1 MGDSMDSI
9 IVGTAG
15 HIDHGKTAL
24 VKALTGCDTDTL
36 AEEKKRGISINLGFA
51 SFRLPNG
58 RNIGIVDVPGHEK
71 FIKNMLAGA
80 TGIDLALIIIA
91 ATEGIMPQTREHIE
105 ILGYLGI
112 QKYLIVL
119 TKVDMVDE
127 EFKDLVVEDIRD
139 FLKETFLAQTKIVEV
154 DSISRKGLDTLIK
167 ELENLSF
174 DIQERSF
181 TKKTRM
187 NVDRVFS
194 IKGYGTVVTGTLME
208 GVIKVNDEL
217 TVYPQGLSAKVRNLQ
232 VHDHNVEEAY
242 AGQRTAI
249 NLSGLSL
256 EELKRGNTV
265 AVKDSVYVTN
275 IIDVKFR
282 IVADTKFELKRFS
295 RLKLYVGSTEVL
307 AKIVPITHKTVKS
320 KDEGYAQ
327 IILDHPIVVL
337 KGDRFVLRTITPVTT
352 IGGGIIIDPKPQR
365 YKQFTEELIKS
376 VSLKDSS
383 SVDEIMEEYVKG
395 HPFSV
400 LQEIAA
406 FINGERLEAELKD
419 LMEKGTVI
427 QIGKQYAH
435 KEFLKRFQ
443 SGVESVLMDYHKG
456 HPLRN
461 GMPKAELI
469 EKFNLANKKQ
479 GEILLQY
486 LSEIKRVKI
495 EQNLVSTISFQPELT
510 QNQQN
515 IKKELLSRIHMSGY
529 SLMTIAELTENKK
542 DRQQVLEF
550 MLKEEL
556 FLLPGQYIMNRNQYE
571 GLKEQAKKLFIEK
584 GMLKLSDFRDMAGT
598 SRKFAL
604 LLLERFDQEK
614 FTKRQGED
622 RIIV

>member
-1 MGDSMDSI
+1 MDSI

-58 RNIGIVDVPGHEK
+58 RNLGIVDVPGHEK

-80 TGIDLALIIIA
+80 TGIDLALIVIA

-127 EFKDLVVEDIRD
+127 EFKELVIEDIRD
-139 FLKETFLAQTKIVEV
+139 FIKGTFLTGTRIVEV
-154 DSISRKGLDTLIK
+154 DSISRKGFHTLIG
-167 ELENLSF
+167 ELERLTS

-181 TKKTRM
+181 TKKPRM

-217 TVYPQGLSAKVRNLQ
+217 TVYPQGFSAKVRNLQ

-249 NLSGLSL
+249 NLSGVSL

-265 AVKDSVYVTN
+265 AAKDSVYVTN

-282 IVADTKFELKRFS
+282 IVQDTKFELKRFS
-295 RLKLYVGSTEVL
+295 RLKLYVGSSEVL

-327 IILDHPIVVL
+327 IILDHDIVVL

-352 IGGGIIIDPKPQR
+352 IGGGMIIDPKPQR
-365 YKQFTEELIKS
+365 YKKFTEELIRS

-383 SVDEIMEEYVKG
+383 SVDEIMEEYLKG

-400 LQEIAA
+400 LEEIAS
-406 FINGERLEAELKD
+406 FINGETVEKELCH
-419 LMEKGTVI
+419 LMEEGTVI
-427 QIGKQYAH
+427 QIGKQYLH
-435 KEFLKRFQ
+435 KEFLIRFQ
-443 SGVESVLMDYHKG
+443 SGAESILMDYHESN
-456 HPLRN
+456 PLRS
-461 GMPKAELI
+461 GMPKAELLD
-469 EKFNLANKKQ
+469 KFQLPNKKQ

-486 LSEIKRVKI
+486 LTEVKRLKL
-495 EQNLVSTISFQPELT
+495 EQNLVSLIHFKPELT
-510 QNQQN
+510 QNQQR
-515 IKKELLSRIHMSGY
+515 IKEDLLDRIHLSGY
-529 SLMTIAELTENKK
+529 SLMTISELTENKK

-556 FLLPGQYIMNRNQYE
+556 LLFPGQYILDRGQYE
-571 GLKEQAKKLFIEK
+571 GVRGKAKDLFDEK
-584 GMLKLSDFRDMAGT
+584 GIIKLSDFRDMVGT

-604 LLLERFDQEK
+604 ILLERFDQEK
-614 FTKRQGED
+614 YTKRQGED

>member
-181 TKKTRM
+181 TKKPRM

-265 AVKDSVYVTN
+265 AVKDSVYVTD

-282 IVADTKFELKRFS
+282 IVSDTKFELKRFS

-365 YKQFTEELIKS
+365 YKKFTEELIKS

-395 HPFSV
+395 HPFS
-400 LQEIAA
+400 LLEEIAA
-406 FINGERLEAELKD
+406 FINGERVEAELSD
-419 LMEKGTVI
+419 LIEKGIVI
-427 QIGKQYAH
+427 QIGKQYLH
-435 KEFLKRFQ
+435 REFLIRFQ
-443 SGVESVLMDYHKG
+443 SGVESVLVDYQKG
-456 HPLRN
+456 NPLRN

-469 EKFNLANKKQ
+469 EKFNLAHKKQ

-486 LSEIKRVKI
+486 LSEIKRIKL

-510 QNQQN
+510 QNQQK
-515 IKKELLSRIHMSGY
+515 IKEELLSKIHRSGY

-556 FLLPGQYIMNRNQYE
+556 FLFPGQYIMNRSQYE
-571 GLKEQAKKLFIEK
+571 ELKEQAKKLFTQK

-604 LLLERFDQEK
+604 ILLERFDQEK

>member
-1 MGDSMDSI
+1 MDSI

-58 RNIGIVDVPGHEK
+58 RNLGIVDVPGHEK

-80 TGIDLALIIIA
+80 TGIDLALIVIA

-127 EFKDLVVEDIRD
+127 EFKELVIEDIRD
-139 FLKETFLAQTKIVEV
+139 FIKGTFLTGTRIVEV
-154 DSISRKGLDTLIK
+154 DSISRKGFHTLIG
-167 ELENLSF
+167 ELERLTS

-181 TKKTRM
+181 TKKPRM

-217 TVYPQGLSAKVRNLQ
+217 TVYPQGFSAKVRNLQ

-249 NLSGLSL
+249 NLSGVSL

-265 AVKDSVYVTN
+265 AAKDNVYVTN

-282 IVADTKFELKRFS
+282 IVQDTKFELKRFS
-295 RLKLYVGSTEVL
+295 RLKLYVGSSEVL

-327 IILDHPIVVL
+327 IILDHDIVVL

-352 IGGGIIIDPKPQR
+352 IGGGMIIDPRPQR
-365 YKQFTEELIKS
+365 YKKFTEELIRS

-383 SVDEIMEEYVKG
+383 SVDEIMEEYLKG

-400 LQEIAA
+400 LEEIAS
-406 FINGERLEAELKD
+406 FINGETVEKELSH
-419 LMEKGTVI
+419 LMEEGTVI
-427 QIGKQYAH
+427 QIGKQYLH
-435 KEFLKRFQ
+435 KEFLIRFQ
-443 SGVESVLMDYHKG
+443 SGAESILMDYHESN
-456 HPLRN
+456 PLRS
-461 GMPKAELI
+461 GMPKAELLD
-469 EKFNLANKKQ
+469 KFHLPNKKQ

-486 LSEIKRVKI
+486 LTEVKRLKL
-495 EQNLVSTISFQPELT
+495 EQNLVSLFHFKPELT
-510 QNQQN
+510 QNQQK
-515 IKKELLSRIHMSGY
+515 IKEDLLGRIHLSGY
-529 SLMTIAELTENKK
+529 SLMTISELTENKK

-556 FLLPGQYIMNRNQYE
+556 LLFPGQYILDRGQYE
-571 GLKEQAKKLFIEK
+571 GVRGKAKDLFDEK
-584 GMLKLSDFRDMAGT
+584 GIIKLSDFRDMVGT

-604 LLLERFDQEK
+604 ILLERFDQEK
-614 FTKRQGED
+614 YTKRQGED

>member
-1 MGDSMDSI
+1 MDSI

-58 RNIGIVDVPGHEK
+58 RNLGIVDVPGHEK

-80 TGIDLALIIIA
+80 TGIDLALIVIA

-127 EFKDLVVEDIRD
+127 EFKELVIEDIRD
-139 FLKETFLAQTKIVEV
+139 FIKGTFLTGTRIVEV
-154 DSISRKGLDTLIK
+154 DSISRKGFHTLIG
-167 ELENLSF
+167 ELERLTS

-181 TKKTRM
+181 TKKPRM

-208 GVIKVNDEL
+208 GVIKVNDDL
-217 TVYPQGLSAKVRNLQ
+217 TVYPQGFSAKVRNLQ

-249 NLSGLSL
+249 NLSGVSL

-265 AVKDSVYVTN
+265 AAKDSVYVTN

-282 IVADTKFELKRFS
+282 IVQDTKFELKRFS
-295 RLKLYVGSTEVL
+295 RLKLYVGSSEVL

-327 IILDHPIVVL
+327 IILDHDIVVL

-352 IGGGIIIDPKPQR
+352 IGGGMIIDPKPQR
-365 YKQFTEELIKS
+365 YKKFTEELIRS

-383 SVDEIMEEYVKG
+383 SVDEIMEEYLKG

-400 LQEIAA
+400 LEEIAS
-406 FINGERLEAELKD
+406 FINGETVEKELSH
-419 LMEKGTVI
+419 LIEEGTVI
-427 QIGKQYAH
+427 QIGKQYLH
-435 KEFLKRFQ
+435 KEFLIRLQ
-443 SGVESVLMDYHKG
+443 SGAESILMDYHESN
-456 HPLRN
+456 PLRS
-461 GMPKAELI
+461 GMPKAELLD
-469 EKFNLANKKQ
+469 KFQLPNKKQ

-486 LSEIKRVKI
+486 LTEVKRLKL
-495 EQNLVSTISFQPELT
+495 EQNLVSLIHFKPELT
-510 QNQQN
+510 QNQQR
-515 IKKELLSRIHMSGY
+515 IKEDLLDRIHLSGY
-529 SLMTIAELTENKK
+529 SLMTISELTENKK

-556 FLLPGQYIMNRNQYE
+556 LLFPGQYILDRGQYE
-571 GLKEQAKKLFIEK
+571 GVRGKAKDLFDEK
-584 GMLKLSDFRDMAGT
+584 GIIKLSDFRDMVGT

-604 LLLERFDQEK
+604 ILLERFDQEK
-614 FTKRQGED
+614 YTKRQGED

>member
-1 MGDSMDSI
+1 MDSI

-58 RNIGIVDVPGHEK
+58 RNLGIVDVPGHEK

-80 TGIDLALIIIA
+80 TGIDLALIVIA

-119 TKVDMVDE
+119 TKVDMVNE
-127 EFKDLVVEDIRD
+127 EFKELVIEDIKD
-139 FLKETFLAQTKIVEV
+139 FIKGTFLTGTRIVEV
-154 DSISRKGLDTLIK
+154 DSISRKGFQTLIG
-167 ELENLSF
+167 ELERLTS

-181 TKKTRM
+181 TKKPRM

-217 TVYPQGLSAKVRNLQ
+217 TVYPQGFSAKVRNLQ

-249 NLSGLSL
+249 NLSGVSL

-265 AVKDSVYVTN
+265 AAKDSVYVTN

-282 IVADTKFELKRFS
+282 IVQDTKFELKRFS
-295 RLKLYVGSTEVL
+295 RLKLYVGSSEVL

-327 IILDHPIVVL
+327 IILDHDIVVL

-365 YKQFTEELIKS
+365 YKKFTEELIRS

-383 SVDEIMEEYVKG
+383 SVDEIMEEYLKG

-400 LQEIAA
+400 LEEIAS
-406 FINGERLEAELKD
+406 FINGETVKDELCH
-419 LMEKGTVI
+419 LMEEGTVI
-427 QIGKQYAH
+427 QIGKQYLH
-435 KEFLKRFQ
+435 KEFLIRFQ
-443 SGVESVLMDYHKG
+443 SGAESILMDYHENN
-456 HPLRN
+456 PLRN
-461 GMPKAELI
+461 GMPKAELLD
-469 EKFNLANKKQ
+469 KFHLPNKKQ

-486 LSEIKRVKI
+486 LAEVKRLKL
-495 EQNLVSTISFQPELT
+495 EQNLVSLFHFKPELT
-510 QNQQN
+510 QNQQK
-515 IKKELLSRIHMSGY
+515 IKEDLLGRIHLSGY
-529 SLMTIAELTENKK
+529 SLMTISELTENKK

-556 FLLPGQYIMNRNQYE
+556 LLFPGQYILDRGQYE
-571 GLKEQAKKLFIEK
+571 GVRGKAKDLFDEK
-584 GMLKLSDFRDMAGT
+584 GILKLSDFRDMVGT

-604 LLLERFDQEK
+604 ILLERFDQEK
-614 FTKRQGED
+614 YTKRQGED

>member
-1 MGDSMDSI
+1 MDSI

-58 RNIGIVDVPGHEK
+58 RNLGIVDVPGHEK

-80 TGIDLALIIIA
+80 TGIDLALIVIA

-127 EFKDLVVEDIRD
+127 EFKELVIEDIRD
-139 FLKETFLAQTKIVEV
+139 FIKGTFLTGTRIVEV
-154 DSISRKGLDTLIK
+154 DSISRKGFHTLIG
-167 ELENLSF
+167 ELERLTS

-181 TKKTRM
+181 TKKPRM

-217 TVYPQGLSAKVRNLQ
+217 TVYPQGFSAKVRNLQ

-249 NLSGLSL
+249 NLSGVSL

-265 AVKDSVYVTN
+265 AAKDSVYVTN

-282 IVADTKFELKRFS
+282 IVQDTKFELKRFS
-295 RLKLYVGSTEVL
+295 RLKLYVGSSEVL

-327 IILDHPIVVL
+327 IILDHDIVVL

-352 IGGGIIIDPKPQR
+352 IGGGMIIDPKPQR
-365 YKQFTEELIKS
+365 YKKFTEELIRS

-383 SVDEIMEEYVKG
+383 SVDEIMEEYLKG

-400 LQEIAA
+400 LEEIAS
-406 FINGERLEAELKD
+406 FINGETVEKELSH
-419 LMEKGTVI
+419 LIEEGTVI
-427 QIGKQYAH
+427 QIGKQYLH
-435 KEFLKRFQ
+435 KEFLIRFQ
-443 SGVESVLMDYHKG
+443 SGAESILMDYHESN
-456 HPLRN
+456 PLRS
-461 GMPKAELI
+461 GMPKAELLD
-469 EKFNLANKKQ
+469 KFQLPNKKQ

-486 LSEIKRVKI
+486 LTEVKRLKL
-495 EQNLVSTISFQPELT
+495 EQNFVSLIHFKPELT
-510 QNQQN
+510 QNQQR
-515 IKKELLSRIHMSGY
+515 IKEDLLDRIHLSGY
-529 SLMTIAELTENKK
+529 SLMTISELTENKK

-556 FLLPGQYIMNRNQYE
+556 LLFPGQYILDRGQYE
-571 GLKEQAKKLFIEK
+571 GVRGKAKDLFDEK
-584 GMLKLSDFRDMAGT
+584 GIIKLSDFRDMVGT

-604 LLLERFDQEK
+604 ILLERFDQEK
-614 FTKRQGED
+614 YTKRQGED

>member
-1 MGDSMDSI
+1 MDSI

-58 RNIGIVDVPGHEK
+58 RNLGIVDVPGHEK

-80 TGIDLALIIIA
+80 TGIDLALIVIA

-127 EFKDLVVEDIRD
+127 EFKELVIEDIRD
-139 FLKETFLAQTKIVEV
+139 FIKGTFLTGTRIVEV
-154 DSISRKGLDTLIK
+154 DSISRKGFHTLIG
-167 ELENLSF
+167 ELERLTS

-181 TKKTRM
+181 TKKPRM

-217 TVYPQGLSAKVRNLQ
+217 TVYPQGFSAKVRNLQ

-249 NLSGLSL
+249 NLSGVSL

-265 AVKDSVYVTN
+265 AAKDSVYVTN

-282 IVADTKFELKRFS
+282 IVQDTKFELKRFS
-295 RLKLYVGSTEVL
+295 RLKLYVGSSEVL

-327 IILDHPIVVL
+327 IILDHDIVVL

-352 IGGGIIIDPKPQR
+352 IGGGMIIDPKPQR
-365 YKQFTEELIKS
+365 YKKFTEELIRS

-383 SVDEIMEEYVKG
+383 SVDEIMEEYLKG

-400 LQEIAA
+400 LEEIAS
-406 FINGERLEAELKD
+406 FINGETVEKELSH
-419 LMEKGTVI
+419 LIEEGTVI
-427 QIGKQYAH
+427 QIGKQYLH
-435 KEFLKRFQ
+435 KEFLIRFQ
-443 SGVESVLMDYHKG
+443 SGAESILMDYHESN
-456 HPLRN
+456 PLRS
-461 GMPKAELI
+461 GMPKAELLD
-469 EKFNLANKKQ
+469 KFHLPNKKQ

-486 LSEIKRVKI
+486 LTEVKRLKL
-495 EQNLVSTISFQPELT
+495 EQNLISLFYFKPELT
-510 QNQQN
+510 QNQQK
-515 IKKELLSRIHMSGY
+515 IKEDLLGRIHLSGY
-529 SLMTIAELTENKK
+529 SLMTISELTENNK

-556 FLLPGQYIMNRNQYE
+556 LLFPGQYILDRSQYE
-571 GLKEQAKKLFIEK
+571 GVREKAKELFDEK
-584 GMLKLSDFRDMAGT
+584 GILKLSDFRDMVGT

-604 LLLERFDQEK
+604 ILLERFDQEK
-614 FTKRQGED
+614 YTKRQGED

>member
-1 MGDSMDSI
+1 MDSI

-58 RNIGIVDVPGHEK
+58 RNLGIVDVPGHEK

-80 TGIDLALIIIA
+80 TGIDLALIVIA

-127 EFKDLVVEDIRD
+127 EFKELVIEDIRD
-139 FLKETFLAQTKIVEV
+139 FIKGTFLTGTRIVEV
-154 DSISRKGLDTLIK
+154 DSISRKGFHTLIG
-167 ELENLSF
+167 ELERLTS

-181 TKKTRM
+181 TKKPRM

-217 TVYPQGLSAKVRNLQ
+217 TVYPQGFSAKVRNLQ

-249 NLSGLSL
+249 NLSGVSL

-265 AVKDSVYVTN
+265 AAKDSVYVTN

-282 IVADTKFELKRFS
+282 IVQDTKFELKRFS
-295 RLKLYVGSTEVL
+295 RLKLYVGSSEVL

-327 IILDHPIVVL
+327 IILDHDIVVL

-352 IGGGIIIDPKPQR
+352 IGGGMIIDPKPQR
-365 YKQFTEELIKS
+365 YKKFTEELIRS

-383 SVDEIMEEYVKG
+383 SVDEIMEEYLKG
-395 HPFSV
+395 HPFSA
-400 LQEIAA
+400 LEEIAS
-406 FINGERLEAELKD
+406 FINGETVEKELSH
-419 LMEKGTVI
+419 LIEEGTVI
-427 QIGKQYAH
+427 QIGKQYLH
-435 KEFLKRFQ
+435 KEFLIRFQ
-443 SGVESVLMDYHKG
+443 SGAESILMDYHESN
-456 HPLRN
+456 PLRS
-461 GMPKAELI
+461 GMPKAELLD
-469 EKFNLANKKQ
+469 KFQLPNKKQ

-486 LSEIKRVKI
+486 LTEVKRLKL
-495 EQNLVSTISFQPELT
+495 EQNLVSLIHFKPELT
-510 QNQQN
+510 QNQQR
-515 IKKELLSRIHMSGY
+515 IKEDLLDRIHLSGY
-529 SLMTIAELTENKK
+529 SLMTISELTENKK

-556 FLLPGQYIMNRNQYE
+556 LLFPGQYILDRGQYE
-571 GLKEQAKKLFIEK
+571 GVRGKAKDLFDEK
-584 GMLKLSDFRDMAGT
+584 GIIKLSDFRDMVGT

-604 LLLERFDQEK
+604 ILLERFDQEK
-614 FTKRQGED
+614 YTKRQGED

>member
-1 MGDSMDSI
+1 MDSI

-58 RNIGIVDVPGHEK
+58 RNLGIVDVPGHEK

-80 TGIDLALIIIA
+80 TGIDLALIVIA

-127 EFKDLVVEDIRD
+127 EFKELVIEDIRD
-139 FLKETFLAQTKIVEV
+139 FIKGTFLTGTRIVEV
-154 DSISRKGLDTLIK
+154 DSISRKGFHTLIG
-167 ELENLSF
+167 ELERLTS

-181 TKKTRM
+181 TKKPRM

-217 TVYPQGLSAKVRNLQ
+217 TVYPQGFSAKVRNLQ

-249 NLSGLSL
+249 NLSGVSL

-265 AVKDSVYVTN
+265 AAKDSVYVTN

-282 IVADTKFELKRFS
+282 IVQDTKFELKRFS
-295 RLKLYVGSTEVL
+295 RLKLYVGSSEVL

-327 IILDHPIVVL
+327 IILDHDIVVL

-352 IGGGIIIDPKPQR
+352 IGGGMIIDPKPQR
-365 YKQFTEELIKS
+365 YKKFTEELIRS

-383 SVDEIMEEYVKG
+383 SVDEIMEEYLKG
-395 HPFSV
+395 HPFSA
-400 LQEIAA
+400 LEEIAS
-406 FINGERLEAELKD
+406 FINGETVEKELSH
-419 LMEKGTVI
+419 LMEEGTVI
-427 QIGKQYAH
+427 QIGKQYLH
-435 KEFLKRFQ
+435 KEFLIRFQ
-443 SGVESVLMDYHKG
+443 SGAESILMDYHESN
-456 HPLRN
+456 PLRS
-461 GMPKAELI
+461 GCQRQSSL
-469 EKFNLANKKQ
+469 
-479 GEILLQY
+479 
-486 LSEIKRVKI
+486 
-495 EQNLVSTISFQPELT
+495 ISFNYQT
-510 QNQQN
+510 
-515 IKKELLSRIHMSGY
+515 K
-529 SLMTIAELTENKK
+529 
-542 DRQQVLEF
+542 
-550 MLKEEL
+550 
-556 FLLPGQYIMNRNQYE
+556 NR
-571 GLKEQAKKLFIEK
+571 
-584 GMLKLSDFRDMAGT
+584 
-598 SRKFAL
+598 
-604 LLLERFDQEK
+604 ERF
-614 FTKRQGED
+614 
-622 RIIV
+622 

>member
-1 MGDSMDSI
+1 MDSI

-58 RNIGIVDVPGHEK
+58 RNLGIVDVPGHEK

-80 TGIDLALIIIA
+80 TGIDLALIVIA

-127 EFKDLVVEDIRD
+127 EFKELVIEDIKD
-139 FLKETFLAQTKIVEV
+139 FIKGTFLTGTRIVEV
-154 DSISRKGLDTLIK
+154 DSISRKGFQTLIG
-167 ELENLSF
+167 ELERLTS

-181 TKKTRM
+181 TKKPRM

-217 TVYPQGLSAKVRNLQ
+217 TVYPQGFSAKVRNLQ

-249 NLSGLSL
+249 NLSGVSL

-265 AVKDSVYVTN
+265 AAKDSVYVTD

-282 IVADTKFELKRFS
+282 IVQDTKFELKRFS
-295 RLKLYVGSTEVL
+295 RLKLYVGSSEVL

-327 IILDHPIVVL
+327 IILDHDIVVL

-365 YKQFTEELIKS
+365 YKKFTEELIRS

-383 SVDEIMEEYVKG
+383 SVDEIMEEYLKG

-400 LQEIAA
+400 LEEIAS
-406 FINGERLEAELKD
+406 FINGETVEEELCH
-419 LMEKGTVI
+419 LMEEGTVI
-427 QIGKQYAH
+427 QIGKQYLH
-435 KEFLKRFQ
+435 KEFLIRFQ
-443 SGVESVLMDYHKG
+443 SGAESILMDYHENN
-456 HPLRN
+456 PLRN
-461 GMPKAELI
+461 GMPKAELLD
-469 EKFNLANKKQ
+469 KFHLPNKKQ

-486 LSEIKRVKI
+486 LTEVKRLKL
-495 EQNLVSTISFQPELT
+495 EQNLVSLFHFKPELT
-510 QNQQN
+510 QNQQK
-515 IKKELLSRIHMSGY
+515 IKEDLLGRIHLSGY
-529 SLMTIAELTENKK
+529 SLMTISELTENKK

-556 FLLPGQYIMNRNQYE
+556 LLFPGQYILDRSQYE
-571 GLKEQAKKLFIEK
+571 GVREKAKELFDEK
-584 GMLKLSDFRDMAGT
+584 GILKLSDFRDMVGT

-604 LLLERFDQEK
+604 ILLERFDQEK
-614 FTKRQGED
+614 YTKRQGED

>member
-1 MGDSMDSI
+1 MDSI
-9 IVGTAG
+9 FVGTAG

-24 VKALTGCDTDTL
+24 VKALSGCDTDTL

-58 RNIGIVDVPGHEK
+58 RNLGIVDVPGHEK

-80 TGIDLALIIIA
+80 TGIDLALIVIA

-127 EFKDLVVEDIRD
+127 EFKELVIEDIRD
-139 FLKETFLAQTKIVEV
+139 FIKGTFLTGTRIVEV
-154 DSISRKGLDTLIK
+154 DSISRKGFHTLIG
-167 ELENLSF
+167 ELERLTS

-181 TKKTRM
+181 TKKPRM

-217 TVYPQGLSAKVRNLQ
+217 TVYPQGFSAKVRNLQ

-249 NLSGLSL
+249 NLSGVSL

-265 AVKDSVYVTN
+265 AAKDNVYVTN

-282 IVADTKFELKRFS
+282 IVQDTKFELKRFS
-295 RLKLYVGSTEVL
+295 RLKLYVGSSEVL

-327 IILDHPIVVL
+327 IILDHDIVVL

-352 IGGGIIIDPKPQR
+352 IGGGMIIDPKPQR
-365 YKQFTEELIKS
+365 YKKFTEELIRS

-383 SVDEIMEEYVKG
+383 SVDEIMEEYLKG

-400 LQEIAA
+400 LEEIAS
-406 FINGERLEAELKD
+406 FINGETVEKELSH
-419 LMEKGTVI
+419 LMEEGTVI
-427 QIGKQYAH
+427 QIGKQYLH
-435 KEFLKRFQ
+435 KEFLIRFQ
-443 SGVESVLMDYHKG
+443 SGAESILMDYHESN
-456 HPLRN
+456 PLRS
-461 GMPKAELI
+461 GMPKAELLD
-469 EKFNLANKKQ
+469 KFHLPNKKQ

-486 LSEIKRVKI
+486 LTEVKRLKL
-495 EQNLVSTISFQPELT
+495 EQNLVSLIHFKPELT
-510 QNQQN
+510 QNQQR
-515 IKKELLSRIHMSGY
+515 IKEDLLDRIHLSGY
-529 SLMTIAELTENKK
+529 SLMTISELTENKK

-556 FLLPGQYIMNRNQYE
+556 LLFPGQYILDRGQYE
-571 GLKEQAKKLFIEK
+571 GVRGKAKDLFDEK
-584 GMLKLSDFRDMAGT
+584 GIIKLSDFRDMVGT

-604 LLLERFDQEK
+604 ILLERFDQEK
-614 FTKRQGED
+614 YTKRQGED

>member
-1 MGDSMDSI
+1 MDSI

-58 RNIGIVDVPGHEK
+58 RNLGIVDVPGHEK

-80 TGIDLALIIIA
+80 TGIDLALIVIA

-127 EFKDLVVEDIRD
+127 EFKELVIEDIRD
-139 FLKETFLAQTKIVEV
+139 FIKGTFLTGTRIVEV
-154 DSISRKGLDTLIK
+154 DSISRKGFHTLIG
-167 ELENLSF
+167 ELERLTS

-181 TKKTRM
+181 TKKPRM

-217 TVYPQGLSAKVRNLQ
+217 TVYPQGFSAKVRNLQ

-249 NLSGLSL
+249 NLSGVSL

-265 AVKDSVYVTN
+265 AAKDSVYVTN

-282 IVADTKFELKRFS
+282 IVQDTKFELKRFS
-295 RLKLYVGSTEVL
+295 RLKLYVGSSEVL

-327 IILDHPIVVL
+327 IILDHDIVVL

-352 IGGGIIIDPKPQR
+352 IGGGMIIDPKPQR
-365 YKQFTEELIKS
+365 YKKFTEELIRS

-383 SVDEIMEEYVKG
+383 SVDEIMEEYLKG
-395 HPFSV
+395 HPFSA
-400 LQEIAA
+400 LEEIAS
-406 FINGERLEAELKD
+406 FINGETVEKELSH
-419 LMEKGTVI
+419 LMEEGTVI
-427 QIGKQYAH
+427 QIGKQYLH
-435 KEFLKRFQ
+435 KEFLIRFQ
-443 SGVESVLMDYHKG
+443 SGAESILMDYHESN
-456 HPLRN
+456 PLRS
-461 GMPKAELI
+461 GIPKAELLD
-469 EKFNLANKKQ
+469 KFQLPNKKQ

-486 LSEIKRVKI
+486 LTEVKRLKL
-495 EQNLVSTISFQPELT
+495 EQNLVSLIHFKPELT
-510 QNQQN
+510 QNQQR
-515 IKKELLSRIHMSGY
+515 IKEDLLDRIHLSGY
-529 SLMTIAELTENKK
+529 SLMTISELTENKK

-556 FLLPGQYIMNRNQYE
+556 LLFPGQYILDRGQYE
-571 GLKEQAKKLFIEK
+571 GVRGKAKDLFDEK
-584 GMLKLSDFRDMAGT
+584 GIIKLSDFRDMVGT

-604 LLLERFDQEK
+604 ILLERFDQEK
-614 FTKRQGED
+614 YTKRQGED

>member
-1 MGDSMDSI
+1 MDSI

-58 RNIGIVDVPGHEK
+58 RNLGIVDVPGHEK

-80 TGIDLALIIIA
+80 TGIDLALIVIA

-127 EFKDLVVEDIRD
+127 EFKELVIEDIRD
-139 FLKETFLAQTKIVEV
+139 FIKGTFLTGTRIVEV
-154 DSISRKGLDTLIK
+154 DSISRKGFHTLIG
-167 ELENLSF
+167 ELERLTS

-181 TKKTRM
+181 TKKPRM

-217 TVYPQGLSAKVRNLQ
+217 TVYPQGFSAKVRNLQ

-249 NLSGLSL
+249 NLSGVSL

-265 AVKDSVYVTN
+265 AAKDSVYVTN

-282 IVADTKFELKRFS
+282 IVQDTKFELKRFS
-295 RLKLYVGSTEVL
+295 RLKLYVGSSEVL

-327 IILDHPIVVL
+327 IILDHDIVVL

-352 IGGGIIIDPKPQR
+352 IGGGMIIDPKPQR
-365 YKQFTEELIKS
+365 YKKFTEELIRS

-383 SVDEIMEEYVKG
+383 SVDEIMEEYLKG
-395 HPFSV
+395 HPFSA
-400 LQEIAA
+400 LEEIAS
-406 FINGERLEAELKD
+406 FINGETVEKELSH
-419 LMEKGTVI
+419 LMEEGTVI
-427 QIGKQYAH
+427 QIGKQYLH
-435 KEFLKRFQ
+435 KEFLIRFQ
-443 SGVESVLMDYHKG
+443 SGAESILMDYHESN
-456 HPLRN
+456 PLRS
-461 GMPKAELI
+461 GMPKAELLD
-469 EKFNLANKKQ
+469 KFHLPNKKQ

-486 LSEIKRVKI
+486 LTEVKRLKL
-495 EQNLVSTISFQPELT
+495 EQNLVSLIHFKPELT
-510 QNQQN
+510 QNQQR
-515 IKKELLSRIHMSGY
+515 IKEDLLDRIHLSGY
-529 SLMTIAELTENKK
+529 SLMTISELTENKK
-542 DRQQVLEF
+542 GRQQVLEF

-556 FLLPGQYIMNRNQYE
+556 LLFPGQYILDRGQYE
-571 GLKEQAKKLFIEK
+571 GVRGKAKDLFDEK
-584 GMLKLSDFRDMAGT
+584 GIIKLSDFRDMVGT

-604 LLLERFDQEK
+604 ILLERFDQEK
-614 FTKRQGED
+614 YTKRQGED

>member
-1 MGDSMDSI
+1 MDSI

-58 RNIGIVDVPGHEK
+58 RNLGIVDVPGHEK

-80 TGIDLALIIIA
+80 TGIDLALIVIA

-127 EFKDLVVEDIRD
+127 EFKELVIEDIRD
-139 FLKETFLAQTKIVEV
+139 FIKGTFLTGTRIVEV
-154 DSISRKGLDTLIK
+154 DSISRKGFHTLIG
-167 ELENLSF
+167 ELERLTS

-181 TKKTRM
+181 TKKPRM

-217 TVYPQGLSAKVRNLQ
+217 TVYPQGFSTKVRNLQ

-249 NLSGLSL
+249 NLSGVSL

-265 AVKDSVYVTN
+265 AAKDSVYVTN

-282 IVADTKFELKRFS
+282 IVQDTKFELKRFS
-295 RLKLYVGSTEVL
+295 RLKLYVGSSEVL

-327 IILDHPIVVL
+327 IILDHDIVVL

-352 IGGGIIIDPKPQR
+352 IGGGMIIDPKPQR
-365 YKQFTEELIKS
+365 YKKFTEELIRS

-383 SVDEIMEEYVKG
+383 SVDEIMEEYLKG
-395 HPFSV
+395 HPFSA
-400 LQEIAA
+400 LEEIAS
-406 FINGERLEAELKD
+406 FINGETVEKELSH
-419 LMEKGTVI
+419 LMEEGTVI
-427 QIGKQYAH
+427 QIGKQYLH
-435 KEFLKRFQ
+435 KEFLIRFQ
-443 SGVESVLMDYHKG
+443 SGAESILMDYHESN
-456 HPLRN
+456 PLRS
-461 GMPKAELI
+461 GMPKAELLD
-469 EKFNLANKKQ
+469 KFHLPNKKQ

-486 LSEIKRVKI
+486 LTEVKRLKL
-495 EQNLVSTISFQPELT
+495 EQNLVSLIHFKPELT
-510 QNQQN
+510 QNQQR
-515 IKKELLSRIHMSGY
+515 IKEDLLDRIHLSGY
-529 SLMTIAELTENKK
+529 SLMTISELTENKK

-556 FLLPGQYIMNRNQYE
+556 LLFPGQYILDRGQYE
-571 GLKEQAKKLFIEK
+571 GVRGKAKDLFDEK
-584 GMLKLSDFRDMAGT
+584 GIIKLSDFRDMVGT

-604 LLLERFDQEK
+604 ILLERFDQEK
-614 FTKRQGED
+614 YTKRQGED

>member
-1 MGDSMDSI
+1 MDSI

-58 RNIGIVDVPGHEK
+58 RNIGIVDVPGHER

-127 EFKDLVVEDIRD
+127 EFKELVVEDIRD

-181 TKKTRM
+181 TKKPRM

-217 TVYPQGLSAKVRNLQ
+217 TVFPQGISAKVRNLQ

-282 IVADTKFELKRFS
+282 IVADTKFELKKFS

-307 AKIVPITHKTVKS
+307 AKIVPITHKTVKA

-327 IILDHPIVVL
+327 IMLDHPIVVL

-365 YKQFTEELIKS
+365 YKKFTEELIKS
-376 VSLKDSS
+376 VDLKNSS
-383 SVDEIMEEYVKG
+383 SVDEIMDEYVKG

-400 LQEIAA
+400 LEEIAA
-406 FINGERLEAELKD
+406 FINDERVGAELKD

-427 QIGKQYAH
+427 QIGKQYLH
-435 KEFLKRFQ
+435 REFLIRFQ
-443 SGVESVLMDYHKG
+443 SGVESVLMDYHKRN
-456 HPLRN
+456 PLRN

-486 LSEIKRVKI
+486 LSEIKRIKL

-510 QNQQN
+510 QNQQM
-515 IKKELLSRIHMSGY
+515 IKEELLSRIHISGY

-556 FLLPGQYIMNRNQYE
+556 FLLPGQYIMNRSQYE
-571 GLKEQAKKLFIEK
+571 ELKEQAKKLFTQK

>member
-1 MGDSMDSI
+1 MDSI

-58 RNIGIVDVPGHEK
+58 RNLGIVDVPGHEK

-80 TGIDLALIIIA
+80 TGIDLALIVIA

-127 EFKDLVVEDIRD
+127 EFKELVIEDIRD
-139 FLKETFLAQTKIVEV
+139 FIKGTFLTGTRIVEV
-154 DSISRKGLDTLIK
+154 DSISRKGFHTLIG
-167 ELENLSF
+167 ELERLTS

-181 TKKTRM
+181 TKKPRM

-217 TVYPQGLSAKVRNLQ
+217 TVYPQGFSAKVRNLQ

-249 NLSGLSL
+249 NLSGVSL

-265 AVKDSVYVTN
+265 AAKDSVYVTN

-282 IVADTKFELKRFS
+282 IVQDTKFELKRFS
-295 RLKLYVGSTEVL
+295 RLKLYVGSSEVL

-327 IILDHPIVVL
+327 IILDHDIVVL

-352 IGGGIIIDPKPQR
+352 IGGGMIIDPKPQR
-365 YKQFTEELIKS
+365 YKKFTEELIRS

-383 SVDEIMEEYVKG
+383 SVDEIMEEYLKG

-400 LQEIAA
+400 LEEIAS
-406 FINGERLEAELKD
+406 FINGETVEKELCH
-419 LMEKGTVI
+419 LMEEGTVI
-427 QIGKQYAH
+427 QIGKQYLH
-435 KEFLKRFQ
+435 KEFLIRFQ
-443 SGVESVLMDYHKG
+443 SGAESILMDYHESN
-456 HPLRN
+456 PLRS
-461 GMPKAELI
+461 GMPKAELLD
-469 EKFNLANKKQ
+469 KFHLPNKKQ

-486 LSEIKRVKI
+486 LTEVKRLKL
-495 EQNLVSTISFQPELT
+495 EQNLVSLIHFKPELT
-510 QNQQN
+510 QNQQR
-515 IKKELLSRIHMSGY
+515 IKEDLLDRIHLSGY
-529 SLMTIAELTENKK
+529 SLMTISELTENKK

-556 FLLPGQYIMNRNQYE
+556 LLFPGQYILDRGQYE
-571 GLKEQAKKLFIEK
+571 GVRGKAKDLFDEK
-584 GMLKLSDFRDMAGT
+584 GIIKLSDFRDMVGT

-604 LLLERFDQEK
+604 ILLERFDQEK
-614 FTKRQGED
+614 YTKRQGED

>member
-1 MGDSMDSI
+1 MDSI

-58 RNIGIVDVPGHEK
+58 RNLGIVDVPGHEK

-80 TGIDLALIIIA
+80 TGIDLALIVIA

-127 EFKDLVVEDIRD
+127 EFKELVIEDIRD
-139 FLKETFLAQTKIVEV
+139 FIKGTFLTGTRIVEV
-154 DSISRKGLDTLIK
+154 DSISRKGFHTLIG
-167 ELENLSF
+167 ELERLTS

-181 TKKTRM
+181 TKKPRM

-217 TVYPQGLSAKVRNLQ
+217 TVYPQGFSAKVRNLQ

-249 NLSGLSL
+249 NLSGVSL

-265 AVKDSVYVTN
+265 AAKDSVYVTN

-282 IVADTKFELKRFS
+282 IVQDTKFELKRFS
-295 RLKLYVGSTEVL
+295 RLKLYVGSSEVL

-327 IILDHPIVVL
+327 IILDHDIVVL

-352 IGGGIIIDPKPQR
+352 IGGGMIIDSKPQR
-365 YKQFTEELIKS
+365 YKKFTEELIRS

-383 SVDEIMEEYVKG
+383 SVDEIMEEYLKG

-400 LQEIAA
+400 LEEIAS
-406 FINGERLEAELKD
+406 FINGETVEKELSH
-419 LMEKGTVI
+419 LIEEGTVI
-427 QIGKQYAH
+427 QIGKQYLH
-435 KEFLKRFQ
+435 KEFLIRFQ
-443 SGVESVLMDYHKG
+443 SGAESILMDYHESN
-456 HPLRN
+456 PLRS
-461 GMPKAELI
+461 GMPKAELLD
-469 EKFNLANKKQ
+469 KFQLPNKKQ

-486 LSEIKRVKI
+486 LTEVKRLKL
-495 EQNLVSTISFQPELT
+495 EQNLVSLIHFKPELT
-510 QNQQN
+510 QNQQR
-515 IKKELLSRIHMSGY
+515 IKEDLLDRIHLSGY
-529 SLMTIAELTENKK
+529 SLMTISELTENKK

-556 FLLPGQYIMNRNQYE
+556 LLFPGQYILDRGQYE
-571 GLKEQAKKLFIEK
+571 GVRGKAKDLFDEK
-584 GMLKLSDFRDMAGT
+584 GIIKLSDFRDMVGT

-604 LLLERFDQEK
+604 ILLERFDQEK
-614 FTKRQGED
+614 YTKRQGED

>member
-1 MGDSMDSI
+1 MDSI

-58 RNIGIVDVPGHEK
+58 RNLGIVDVPGHEK

-80 TGIDLALIIIA
+80 TGIDLALIVIA

-127 EFKDLVVEDIRD
+127 EFKELVIEDIRD
-139 FLKETFLAQTKIVEV
+139 FIKGTFLTGTRIVEV
-154 DSISRKGLDTLIK
+154 DSISRKGFHTLIG
-167 ELENLSF
+167 ELERLTS

-181 TKKTRM
+181 TKKPRM

-217 TVYPQGLSAKVRNLQ
+217 TVYPQGFSAKVRNLQ

-249 NLSGLSL
+249 NLSGVSL

-265 AVKDSVYVTN
+265 AAKDSVYVTN

-282 IVADTKFELKRFS
+282 IVQDTKFELKRFS
-295 RLKLYVGSTEVL
+295 RLKLYVGSSEVL

-327 IILDHPIVVL
+327 IILDHDIVVL

-352 IGGGIIIDPKPQR
+352 IGGGMIIDPKPQR
-365 YKQFTEELIKS
+365 YKKFTEELIRS

-383 SVDEIMEEYVKG
+383 SVDEIMEEYLKG

-400 LQEIAA
+400 LEEIAS
-406 FINGERLEAELKD
+406 FINGETVEKELSH
-419 LMEKGTVI
+419 LIEEGTVI
-427 QIGKQYAH
+427 QIGKQYLH
-435 KEFLKRFQ
+435 KEFLIRFQ
-443 SGVESVLMDYHKG
+443 SGAESILMGYHESN
-456 HPLRN
+456 PLRS
-461 GMPKAELI
+461 GMPKAELLD
-469 EKFNLANKKQ
+469 KFQLPNKKQ

-486 LSEIKRVKI
+486 LTEVKRLKL
-495 EQNLVSTISFQPELT
+495 EQNLVSLIHFKPELT
-510 QNQQN
+510 QNQQR
-515 IKKELLSRIHMSGY
+515 IKEDLLDRIHLSGY
-529 SLMTIAELTENKK
+529 SLMTISELTENKK

-556 FLLPGQYIMNRNQYE
+556 LLFPGQYILDRGQYE
-571 GLKEQAKKLFIEK
+571 GVRGKAKDLFDEK
-584 GMLKLSDFRDMAGT
+584 GIIKLSDFRDMVGT

-604 LLLERFDQEK
+604 ILLERFDQEK
-614 FTKRQGED
+614 YTKRQGED

>member
-1 MGDSMDSI
+1 MDSI

-58 RNIGIVDVPGHEK
+58 RNLGIVDVPGHEK

-80 TGIDLALIIIA
+80 TGIDLALIVIA

-127 EFKDLVVEDIRD
+127 EFKELVIEDIKD
-139 FLKETFLAQTKIVEV
+139 FIKGTFLTGTRIVEV
-154 DSISRKGLDTLIK
+154 DSISRKGFQTLIG
-167 ELENLSF
+167 ELERLTSG
-174 DIQERSF
+174 IQERSF
-181 TKKTRM
+181 TKKPRM

-217 TVYPQGLSAKVRNLQ
+217 TVYPQGFSAKVRNLQ

-249 NLSGLSL
+249 NLSGVSL

-265 AVKDSVYVTN
+265 AAKDSVYVTN

-282 IVADTKFELKRFS
+282 IVQDTKFELKRFS
-295 RLKLYVGSTEVL
+295 RLKLYVGSSEVL

-327 IILDHPIVVL
+327 IILDHDIVVL

-352 IGGGIIIDPKPQR
+352 IGGGMIIDPKPQR
-365 YKQFTEELIKS
+365 YKKFTEELIRS

-383 SVDEIMEEYVKG
+383 SVDEIMEEYLKG

-400 LQEIAA
+400 LEEIAS
-406 FINGERLEAELKD
+406 FINGETVEEELCH
-419 LMEKGTVI
+419 LMEEGTVI
-427 QIGKQYAH
+427 QIGKQFLH
-435 KEFLKRFQ
+435 KEFLIRFQ
-443 SGVESVLMDYHKG
+443 SGAESILMDYHESN
-456 HPLRN
+456 PLRS
-461 GMPKAELI
+461 GMPKAELLD
-469 EKFNLANKKQ
+469 KFHLPNKKQ

-486 LSEIKRVKI
+486 LTEVKRLKL
-495 EQNLVSTISFQPELT
+495 EQNLVSLIHFKPELT
-510 QNQQN
+510 QNQQR
-515 IKKELLSRIHMSGY
+515 IKEDLLDRIHLSGY
-529 SLMTIAELTENKK
+529 SLMTISELTENKK

-556 FLLPGQYIMNRNQYE
+556 LLFPGQYILDRGQYE
-571 GLKEQAKKLFIEK
+571 GVRGKAKDLFDEK
-584 GMLKLSDFRDMAGT
+584 GIIKLSDFRDMVGT

-604 LLLERFDQEK
+604 ILLERFDQEK
-614 FTKRQGED
+614 YTKRQGED

>member
-1 MGDSMDSI
+1 MDSI

-58 RNIGIVDVPGHEK
+58 RNLGIVDVPGHEK

-80 TGIDLALIIIA
+80 TGIDLALIVIA

-119 TKVDMVDE
+119 TKVDMVE
-127 EFKDLVVEDIRD
+127 EDFKELVVEDIRD
-139 FLKETFLAQTKIVEV
+139 FLKGTFLEQTKIVEV
-154 DSISRKGLDTLIK
+154 DSISRKGIDTLIK
-167 ELENLSF
+167 ALERLSS
-174 DIQERSF
+174 DLHKRSF
-181 TKKTRM
+181 TKKPRM
-187 NVDRVFS
+187 NVDRVFT

-208 GVIKVNDEL
+208 GVIKANDEL
-217 TVYPQGLSAKVRNLQ
+217 TVYPQGFAAKVRNLQ

-249 NLSGLSL
+249 NLSGVSL

-265 AVKDSVYVTN
+265 AAKDGVYVTN

-282 IVADTKFELKRFS
+282 IVKDTKLELKRFT
-295 RLKLYVGSTEVL
+295 RLKLYVGASEVL
-307 AKIVPITHKTVKS
+307 VKFVPITHKTVKS
-320 KDEGYAQ
+320 EDEGYAQ
-327 IILDHPIVVL
+327 IILDHEISVL
-337 KGDRFVLRTITPVTT
+337 KGDCFVLRTISPVTT

-365 YKQFTEELIKS
+365 YKKYTVELIKS

-383 SVDEIMEEYVKG
+383 SVDEIIEEYLKG
-395 HPFSV
+395 HPFSSLEDIV
-400 LQEIAA
+400 A
-406 FINGERLEAELKD
+406 FINGEAVEEKLLALK
-419 LMEKGTVI
+419 EEGTVV
-427 QIGKQYAH
+427 QIGKQYLH
-435 KEFLKRFQ
+435 REFLIRFQ
-443 SGVESVLMDYHKG
+443 SGVLSALKDFHTCNA
-456 HPLRN
+456 LRN

-469 EKFNLANKKQ
+469 EKFQLQSKKQ
-479 GEILLQY
+479 TEIMLQY
-486 LSEIKRVKI
+486 LTEIKQVKL
-495 EQNLVSTISFQPELT
+495 EQNFVSCIDFKPVLT
-510 QNQQN
+510 QSQQM
-515 IKKELLSRIHMSGY
+515 IKEELRNSIQSSGY
-529 SLMTIAELTENKK
+529 TLMTISELTENKK

-550 MLKEEL
+550 MLKDEL
-556 FLLPGQYIMNRNQYE
+556 FVIPGQYILERNRYE
-571 GLKEQAKKLFIEK
+571 SLKLQAKTLFCEK
-584 GMLKLSDFRDMAGT
+584 GILKLSDFRDMIGT

-604 LLLERFDQEK
+604 ILLEKFDQEK

>member
-1 MGDSMDSI
+1 MDSI

-58 RNIGIVDVPGHEK
+58 RNLGIVDVPGHEK

-80 TGIDLALIIIA
+80 TGIDLALIVIA

-127 EFKDLVVEDIRD
+127 EFKELVIEDIRD
-139 FLKETFLAQTKIVEV
+139 FIKGTFLTGTRIVEV
-154 DSISRKGLDTLIK
+154 DSISRKGFHTLIG
-167 ELENLSF
+167 ELERLTS

-181 TKKTRM
+181 TKKPRM

-217 TVYPQGLSAKVRNLQ
+217 TVYPQGFSAKVRNLQ

-249 NLSGLSL
+249 NLSGVSL

-265 AVKDSVYVTN
+265 AAKDSVYVTN

-282 IVADTKFELKRFS
+282 IVQDTKFELKRFS
-295 RLKLYVGSTEVL
+295 RLKLYVGSSEVL

-327 IILDHPIVVL
+327 IILDHDIVVL

-352 IGGGIIIDPKPQR
+352 IGGGMIIDPRPQR
-365 YKQFTEELIKS
+365 YKKFTEELIRS

-383 SVDEIMEEYVKG
+383 SVDEIMEEYLKG

-400 LQEIAA
+400 LEEIAS
-406 FINGERLEAELKD
+406 FINGETVEKELSH
-419 LMEKGTVI
+419 LMEEGTVI
-427 QIGKQYAH
+427 QIGKQYLH
-435 KEFLKRFQ
+435 KEFLIRFQ
-443 SGVESVLMDYHKG
+443 SGAESILMDYHESN
-456 HPLRN
+456 PLRS
-461 GMPKAELI
+461 GMPKAELLD
-469 EKFNLANKKQ
+469 KFQLPNKKQ

-486 LSEIKRVKI
+486 LTEVKRLKL
-495 EQNLVSTISFQPELT
+495 EQNLVSLIHFKPELT
-510 QNQQN
+510 QNQQR
-515 IKKELLSRIHMSGY
+515 IKEDLLDRIHLSGY
-529 SLMTIAELTENKK
+529 SLMTISELTENKK

-556 FLLPGQYIMNRNQYE
+556 LLFPGQYILDRGQYE
-571 GLKEQAKKLFIEK
+571 GVRGKAKDLFDEK
-584 GMLKLSDFRDMAGT
+584 GIIKLSDFRDMVGT

-604 LLLERFDQEK
+604 ILLERFDQEK
-614 FTKRQGED
+614 YTKRQGED

>member
-1 MGDSMDSI
+1 MDSI

-58 RNIGIVDVPGHEK
+58 RNLGIVDVPGHEK

-80 TGIDLALIIIA
+80 TGIDLALIVIA

-127 EFKDLVVEDIRD
+127 EFKELVIEDIRD
-139 FLKETFLAQTKIVEV
+139 FIKGTFLTGTRIVEV
-154 DSISRKGLDTLIK
+154 DSISRKGFHTLIG
-167 ELENLSF
+167 ELERLTS

-181 TKKTRM
+181 TKKPRM

-217 TVYPQGLSAKVRNLQ
+217 TVYPQGFSAKVRNLQ

-249 NLSGLSL
+249 NLSGVSL

-265 AVKDSVYVTN
+265 AAKDNVYVTN

-282 IVADTKFELKRFS
+282 IVQDTKFELKRFS
-295 RLKLYVGSTEVL
+295 RLKLYVGSSEVL

-327 IILDHPIVVL
+327 IILDHDIVVL

-352 IGGGIIIDPKPQR
+352 IGGGMIIDPKPQR
-365 YKQFTEELIKS
+365 YKKFTEELIRS

-383 SVDEIMEEYVKG
+383 SVDEIMEEYLKG

-400 LQEIAA
+400 LEEIAS
-406 FINGERLEAELKD
+406 FINGETVEKELCH
-419 LMEKGTVI
+419 LMEEGTVI
-427 QIGKQYAH
+427 QIGKQYLH
-435 KEFLKRFQ
+435 KEFLIRFQ
-443 SGVESVLMDYHKG
+443 SGAESILMDYHESN
-456 HPLRN
+456 PLRS
-461 GMPKAELI
+461 GMPKAELLD
-469 EKFNLANKKQ
+469 KFHLPNKKQ

-486 LSEIKRVKI
+486 LTEVKRLKL
-495 EQNLVSTISFQPELT
+495 EQNLVSLIHFKPELT
-510 QNQQN
+510 QNQQR
-515 IKKELLSRIHMSGY
+515 IKEDLLDRIHLSGY
-529 SLMTIAELTENKK
+529 SLMTISELTENKK

-556 FLLPGQYIMNRNQYE
+556 LLFPGQYILDRGQYE
-571 GLKEQAKKLFIEK
+571 GVRGKAKDLFDEK
-584 GMLKLSDFRDMAGT
+584 GIIKLSDFRDMVGT

-604 LLLERFDQEK
+604 ILLERFDQEK
-614 FTKRQGED
+614 YTKRQGED

>member
-1 MGDSMDSI
+1 MDSI

-58 RNIGIVDVPGHEK
+58 RNLGIVDVPGHEK

-80 TGIDLALIIIA
+80 TGIDLALIVIA

-127 EFKDLVVEDIRD
+127 EFKELVIEDIRD
-139 FLKETFLAQTKIVEV
+139 FIKGTFLTGTRIVEV
-154 DSISRKGLDTLIK
+154 DSISRKGFHTLIG
-167 ELENLSF
+167 ELERLTS

-181 TKKTRM
+181 TKKPRM

-217 TVYPQGLSAKVRNLQ
+217 TVYPQGFSAKVRNLQ

-249 NLSGLSL
+249 NLSGVSL

-265 AVKDSVYVTN
+265 AAKDSVYVTN

-282 IVADTKFELKRFS
+282 IVQDTKFELKRFS
-295 RLKLYVGSTEVL
+295 RLKLYVGSSEVL

-327 IILDHPIVVL
+327 IILDHDIVVL

-352 IGGGIIIDPKPQR
+352 IGGGMIIDPKPQR
-365 YKQFTEELIKS
+365 YKKFTEELIRS

-383 SVDEIMEEYVKG
+383 SVDEIMEEYLKG

-400 LQEIAA
+400 LEEIAS
-406 FINGERLEAELKD
+406 FINGETVEKELCH
-419 LMEKGTVI
+419 LMEEGTVI
-427 QIGKQYAH
+427 QIGKQYLH
-435 KEFLKRFQ
+435 KEFLIRFQ
-443 SGVESVLMDYHKG
+443 SGAESILMDYHESN
-456 HPLRN
+456 PLRS
-461 GMPKAELI
+461 GMPKAELLD
-469 EKFNLANKKQ
+469 KLQLPNKKQ

-486 LSEIKRVKI
+486 LTEVKRLKL
-495 EQNLVSTISFQPELT
+495 EQNLVSLIHFKPELT
-510 QNQQN
+510 QNQQR
-515 IKKELLSRIHMSGY
+515 IKEDLLDRIHLSGY
-529 SLMTIAELTENKK
+529 SLMTISELTENKK

-556 FLLPGQYIMNRNQYE
+556 LLFPGQYILDRGQYE
-571 GLKEQAKKLFIEK
+571 GVRGKAKDLFDEK
-584 GMLKLSDFRDMAGT
+584 GIIKLSDFRDMVGT

-604 LLLERFDQEK
+604 ILLERFDQEK
-614 FTKRQGED
+614 YTKRQGED

>member
-1 MGDSMDSI
+1 MDSI

-58 RNIGIVDVPGHEK
+58 RNLGIVDVPGHEK

-80 TGIDLALIIIA
+80 TGIDLALIVIA

-127 EFKDLVVEDIRD
+127 EFKELVIEDIRD
-139 FLKETFLAQTKIVEV
+139 FIKGTFLTGIRIVEV
-154 DSISRKGLDTLIK
+154 DSISRKGFHTLIG
-167 ELENLSF
+167 ELERLTS

-181 TKKTRM
+181 TKKPRM

-217 TVYPQGLSAKVRNLQ
+217 TVYPQGFSAKVRNLQ

-249 NLSGLSL
+249 NLSGVSL

-265 AVKDSVYVTN
+265 AAKDSVYVTN

-282 IVADTKFELKRFS
+282 IVQDTKFELKRFS
-295 RLKLYVGSTEVL
+295 RLKLYVGSSEVL

-327 IILDHPIVVL
+327 IILDHDIVVL

-352 IGGGIIIDPKPQR
+352 IGGGMIIDPKPQR
-365 YKQFTEELIKS
+365 YKKFTEELIRS

-383 SVDEIMEEYVKG
+383 SVDEIMEEYLKG

-400 LQEIAA
+400 LEEIAS
-406 FINGERLEAELKD
+406 FINGETVEKELCH
-419 LMEKGTVI
+419 LMEEGTVI
-427 QIGKQYAH
+427 QIGKQYLH
-435 KEFLKRFQ
+435 KEFLIRFQ
-443 SGVESVLMDYHKG
+443 SGAESILMDYHESN
-456 HPLRN
+456 PLRS
-461 GMPKAELI
+461 GMPKAELLD
-469 EKFNLANKKQ
+469 KFHLPNKKQ

-486 LSEIKRVKI
+486 LTEVKRLKL
-495 EQNLVSTISFQPELT
+495 EQNLVSLIHFKPELT
-510 QNQQN
+510 QNQQR
-515 IKKELLSRIHMSGY
+515 IKEDLLDRIHLSGY
-529 SLMTIAELTENKK
+529 SLMTISELTENKK

-556 FLLPGQYIMNRNQYE
+556 LLFPGQYILDRGQYE
-571 GLKEQAKKLFIEK
+571 GVRGKAKDLFDEK
-584 GMLKLSDFRDMAGT
+584 GIIKLSDFRDMVGT

-604 LLLERFDQEK
+604 ILLERFDQEK
-614 FTKRQGED
+614 YTKRQGED

>member
-1 MGDSMDSI
+1 MDSI

-58 RNIGIVDVPGHEK
+58 RNLGIVDVPGHEK

-80 TGIDLALIIIA
+80 TGIDLALIVIA

-127 EFKDLVVEDIRD
+127 EFKELVIEDIRD
-139 FLKETFLAQTKIVEV
+139 FIKGTFLTGTRIVEV
-154 DSISRKGLDTLIK
+154 DSISRKGFHTLIG
-167 ELENLSF
+167 ELERLTS

-181 TKKTRM
+181 TKKPRM

-217 TVYPQGLSAKVRNLQ
+217 TVYPQGFSAKVRNLQ

-249 NLSGLSL
+249 NLSGVSL

-265 AVKDSVYVTN
+265 AAKDSVYVTN

-282 IVADTKFELKRFS
+282 IVQDTKFELKRFS
-295 RLKLYVGSTEVL
+295 RLKLYVGSSEVL

-327 IILDHPIVVL
+327 IILDHDIVVL

-352 IGGGIIIDPKPQR
+352 IGGGMIIDPKPQR
-365 YKQFTEELIKS
+365 YKKFTEELIRS

-383 SVDEIMEEYVKG
+383 SVDEIMEEYLKG
-395 HPFSV
+395 HPFSA
-400 LQEIAA
+400 LEEIAS
-406 FINGERLEAELKD
+406 FINGETVEKELSH
-419 LMEKGTVI
+419 LMEEGTVI
-427 QIGKQYAH
+427 QIGKQYLH
-435 KEFLKRFQ
+435 KEFLIRFQ
-443 SGVESVLMDYHKG
+443 SGAESILMDYHESN
-456 HPLRN
+456 PLRS
-461 GMPKAELI
+461 GMPKAELLD
-469 EKFNLANKKQ
+469 KFQLPNKKQ

-486 LSEIKRVKI
+486 LTEVKRLKL
-495 EQNLVSTISFQPELT
+495 EQNLVSLIHFKPELT
-510 QNQQN
+510 QNQQR
-515 IKKELLSRIHMSGY
+515 IKEDLLDRIHLSGY
-529 SLMTIAELTENKK
+529 SLMTISELTENKK

-556 FLLPGQYIMNRNQYE
+556 LLFPGQYILDRGQYE
-571 GLKEQAKKLFIEK
+571 GVRGKAKDLFDEK
-584 GMLKLSDFRDMAGT
+584 GIIKLSDFRDMVGT

-604 LLLERFDQEK
+604 ILLERFDQEK
-614 FTKRQGED
+614 YTKRQGED

>member
-1 MGDSMDSI
+1 MDSI

-58 RNIGIVDVPGHEK
+58 RNLGIVDVPGHEK

-80 TGIDLALIIIA
+80 TGIDLALIVIA

-127 EFKDLVVEDIRD
+127 EFKELVIEDIRD
-139 FLKETFLAQTKIVEV
+139 FIKGTFLTGTRIVEV
-154 DSISRKGLDTLIK
+154 DSISRKGFHTLIG
-167 ELENLSF
+167 ELERLTS

-181 TKKTRM
+181 TKKPRM

-217 TVYPQGLSAKVRNLQ
+217 TVYPQGFSAKVRNLQ

-249 NLSGLSL
+249 NLSGVSL

-265 AVKDSVYVTN
+265 AAKDSVYVTN

-282 IVADTKFELKRFS
+282 IVQDTKFELKRFS
-295 RLKLYVGSTEVL
+295 RLKLYVGSSEVL

-327 IILDHPIVVL
+327 IILDHDIVVL

-352 IGGGIIIDPKPQR
+352 IGGGMIIDPKPQR
-365 YKQFTEELIKS
+365 YKKFTEELIRS

-383 SVDEIMEEYVKG
+383 SVDEIMEEYLKG

-400 LQEIAA
+400 LEEIAS
-406 FINGERLEAELKD
+406 FINGETVEKELSH
-419 LMEKGTVI
+419 LMEEGTVI
-427 QIGKQYAH
+427 QIGKQYLH
-435 KEFLKRFQ
+435 KEFLIRFQ
-443 SGVESVLMDYHKG
+443 SGAESILMDYHESN
-456 HPLRN
+456 PLRS
-461 GMPKAELI
+461 GMPKAELLD
-469 EKFNLANKKQ
+469 KFHLPNKKQ

-486 LSEIKRVKI
+486 LTEVKRLKL
-495 EQNLVSTISFQPELT
+495 EQNLVSLIHFKPELT
-510 QNQQN
+510 QNQQR
-515 IKKELLSRIHMSGY
+515 IKEDLLDRIHLSGY
-529 SLMTIAELTENKK
+529 SLMTISELTENKK

-556 FLLPGQYIMNRNQYE
+556 LLFPGQYILDRGQYE
-571 GLKEQAKKLFIEK
+571 GVRGKAKDLFDEK
-584 GMLKLSDFRDMAGT
+584 GIIKLSDFRDMVGT

-604 LLLERFDQEK
+604 ILLERFDQEK
-614 FTKRQGED
+614 YTKRQGED

>member
-1 MGDSMDSI
+1 MDSI

-58 RNIGIVDVPGHEK
+58 RNLGIVDVPGHEK

-80 TGIDLALIIIA
+80 TGIDLALIVIA

-127 EFKDLVVEDIRD
+127 EFKELVIEDIRD
-139 FLKETFLAQTKIVEV
+139 FIKGTFLTGTRIVEV
-154 DSISRKGLDTLIK
+154 DSISRKGFHTLIG
-167 ELENLSF
+167 ELERLTS

-181 TKKTRM
+181 TKKPRM

-217 TVYPQGLSAKVRNLQ
+217 TVYPQGFSAKVRNLQ

-249 NLSGLSL
+249 NLSGVSL

-265 AVKDSVYVTN
+265 AAKDSVYVTN

-282 IVADTKFELKRFS
+282 IVQDTKFELKRFS
-295 RLKLYVGSTEVL
+295 RLKLYVGSSEVL

-327 IILDHPIVVL
+327 IILDHDIVVL

-352 IGGGIIIDPKPQR
+352 IGGGMIIDPKPQR
-365 YKQFTEELIKS
+365 YKKFTEELIRS

-383 SVDEIMEEYVKG
+383 SVDEIMEEYLTG

-400 LQEIAA
+400 LEEIAS
-406 FINGERLEAELKD
+406 FINGETVEKELCH
-419 LMEKGTVI
+419 LMEEGTVI
-427 QIGKQYAH
+427 QIGKQYLH
-435 KEFLKRFQ
+435 KEFLIRFQ
-443 SGVESVLMDYHKG
+443 SGAESILMDYHESN
-456 HPLRN
+456 PLRS
-461 GMPKAELI
+461 GMPKAELLD
-469 EKFNLANKKQ
+469 KFHLPNKKQ

-486 LSEIKRVKI
+486 LTEVKRLKL
-495 EQNLVSTISFQPELT
+495 EQNLVSLIHFKPELT
-510 QNQQN
+510 QNQQR
-515 IKKELLSRIHMSGY
+515 IKEDLLDRIHLSGY
-529 SLMTIAELTENKK
+529 SLMTISELTENKK

-556 FLLPGQYIMNRNQYE
+556 LLFPGQYILDRGQYE
-571 GLKEQAKKLFIEK
+571 GVRGKAKDLFDEK
-584 GMLKLSDFRDMAGT
+584 GIIKLSDFRDMVGT

-604 LLLERFDQEK
+604 ILLERFDQEK
-614 FTKRQGED
+614 YTKRQGED

>member
-1 MGDSMDSI
+1 MDSI

-58 RNIGIVDVPGHEK
+58 RNLGIVDVPGHEK

-80 TGIDLALIIIA
+80 TGIDLALIVIA

-127 EFKDLVVEDIRD
+127 EFKELVIEDIRD
-139 FLKETFLAQTKIVEV
+139 FIKGTFLTGTRIVEV
-154 DSISRKGLDTLIK
+154 DSISRKGFHTLIG
-167 ELENLSF
+167 ELERLTS

-181 TKKTRM
+181 TKKPRM

-217 TVYPQGLSAKVRNLQ
+217 TVYPQGFSAKVRNLQ

-249 NLSGLSL
+249 NLSGVSL

-265 AVKDSVYVTN
+265 AAKDNVYVTN

-282 IVADTKFELKRFS
+282 IVQDTKFELKRFS
-295 RLKLYVGSTEVL
+295 RLKLYVGSSEVL

-327 IILDHPIVVL
+327 IILDHDIVVL

-352 IGGGIIIDPKPQR
+352 IGGGMIIDPRPQR
-365 YKQFTEELIKS
+365 YKKFTEELIRS

-383 SVDEIMEEYVKG
+383 SVDEIMEEYLKG

-400 LQEIAA
+400 LEEIAS
-406 FINGERLEAELKD
+406 FINGETVEKELSH
-419 LMEKGTVI
+419 LIEEGTVI
-427 QIGKQYAH
+427 QIGKQYLH
-435 KEFLKRFQ
+435 KEFLIRFQ
-443 SGVESVLMDYHKG
+443 SGAESILMDYHESN
-456 HPLRN
+456 PLRS
-461 GMPKAELI
+461 GMPKAELLD
-469 EKFNLANKKQ
+469 KFQLPNKKQ

-486 LSEIKRVKI
+486 LTEVKRLKL
-495 EQNLVSTISFQPELT
+495 EQNLVSLIHFKPELT
-510 QNQQN
+510 QNQQR
-515 IKKELLSRIHMSGY
+515 IKEDLLDRIHLSGY
-529 SLMTIAELTENKK
+529 SLMTISELTENKK

-556 FLLPGQYIMNRNQYE
+556 LLFPGQYILDRGQYE
-571 GLKEQAKKLFIEK
+571 GVRGKAKDLFDEK
-584 GMLKLSDFRDMAGT
+584 GIIKLSDFRDMVGT

-604 LLLERFDQEK
+604 ILLERFDQEK
-614 FTKRQGED
+614 YTKRQGED

>member
-1 MGDSMDSI
+1 MDSI

-58 RNIGIVDVPGHEK
+58 RNLGIVDVPGHEK

-80 TGIDLALIIIA
+80 TGIDLALIVIA

-127 EFKDLVVEDIRD
+127 EFKELVIEDIRD
-139 FLKETFLAQTKIVEV
+139 FIKGTFLTGTRIVEV
-154 DSISRKGLDTLIK
+154 DSISRKGFHTLIG
-167 ELENLSF
+167 ELERLTS

-181 TKKTRM
+181 TKKPRM

-217 TVYPQGLSAKVRNLQ
+217 TVYPQGFSAKVRNLQ

-249 NLSGLSL
+249 NLSGVSL

-265 AVKDSVYVTN
+265 AAKDNVYVTN

-282 IVADTKFELKRFS
+282 IVQDTKFELKRFS
-295 RLKLYVGSTEVL
+295 RLKLYVGSSEVL

-327 IILDHPIVVL
+327 IILDHDIVVL

-352 IGGGIIIDPKPQR
+352 IGGGMIIDPKPQR
-365 YKQFTEELIKS
+365 YKKFTEELIRS

-383 SVDEIMEEYVKG
+383 SVDEIMEEYLKG

-400 LQEIAA
+400 LEEIAS
-406 FINGERLEAELKD
+406 FINGETVEKELCH
-419 LMEKGTVI
+419 LMEEGTVI
-427 QIGKQYAH
+427 QIGKQYLH
-435 KEFLKRFQ
+435 KEFLIRFQ
-443 SGVESVLMDYHKG
+443 SGAESILMDYHESN
-456 HPLRN
+456 PLRS
-461 GMPKAELI
+461 GMPKAELLD
-469 EKFNLANKKQ
+469 KFQLPNKKQ

-486 LSEIKRVKI
+486 LTEVKRLKL
-495 EQNLVSTISFQPELT
+495 EQNLVSLIHFKPELT
-510 QNQQN
+510 QNQQR
-515 IKKELLSRIHMSGY
+515 IKEDLLDRIHLSGY
-529 SLMTIAELTENKK
+529 SLMTISELTENKK
-542 DRQQVLEF
+542 GRQQVLEF

-556 FLLPGQYIMNRNQYE
+556 LLFPGQYILDRGQYE
-571 GLKEQAKKLFIEK
+571 GVRGKAKDLFDEK
-584 GMLKLSDFRDMAGT
+584 GIIKLSDFRDMVGT

-604 LLLERFDQEK
+604 ILLERFDQEK
-614 FTKRQGED
+614 YTKRQGED

>member
-1 MGDSMDSI
+1 MDSI

-58 RNIGIVDVPGHEK
+58 RNLGIVDVPGHEK

-80 TGIDLALIIIA
+80 TGIDLALIVIA

-119 TKVDMVDE
+119 TKVDMVNE
-127 EFKDLVVEDIRD
+127 EFKELVIEDIKD
-139 FLKETFLAQTKIVEV
+139 FIKGTFLTGTRIVEV
-154 DSISRKGLDTLIK
+154 DSISRKGFQTLIG
-167 ELENLSF
+167 ELERLTS

-181 TKKTRM
+181 TKKPRM

-217 TVYPQGLSAKVRNLQ
+217 TVYPQGFSAKVRNLQ

-249 NLSGLSL
+249 NLSGVSL

-265 AVKDSVYVTN
+265 AAKDSVYVTD

-282 IVADTKFELKRFS
+282 IVQDTKFELKRFS
-295 RLKLYVGSTEVL
+295 RLKLYVGSSEVL

-327 IILDHPIVVL
+327 IILDHDIVVL

-365 YKQFTEELIKS
+365 YKKFTEELIRS

-383 SVDEIMEEYVKG
+383 SVDEIMEEYLKG

-400 LQEIAA
+400 LEEIAS
-406 FINGERLEAELKD
+406 FINGETVEEELCH
-419 LMEKGTVI
+419 LMEEGTVI
-427 QIGKQYAH
+427 QIGKQYLH
-435 KEFLKRFQ
+435 KEFLIRFQ
-443 SGVESVLMDYHKG
+443 SGAESILMDYHENN
-456 HPLRN
+456 PLRN
-461 GMPKAELI
+461 GMPKAELLD
-469 EKFNLANKKQ
+469 KFHLPNKKQ

-486 LSEIKRVKI
+486 LTEVKRLKL
-495 EQNLVSTISFQPELT
+495 EQNLVSLFHFKPELT
-510 QNQQN
+510 QNQQK
-515 IKKELLSRIHMSGY
+515 IKEDLLGRIHLSGY
-529 SLMTIAELTENKK
+529 SLMTISELTENKK

-556 FLLPGQYIMNRNQYE
+556 LLFPGQYILDRSQYE
-571 GLKEQAKKLFIEK
+571 GVREKAKELFDEK
-584 GMLKLSDFRDMAGT
+584 GILKLSDFRDMVGT

-604 LLLERFDQEK
+604 ILLERFDQEK
-614 FTKRQGED
+614 YTKRQGED

>member
-1 MGDSMDSI
+1 MDSI

-58 RNIGIVDVPGHEK
+58 RNLGIVDVPGHEK

-80 TGIDLALIIIA
+80 TGIDLALIVIA

-127 EFKDLVVEDIRD
+127 EFKELVIEDIKD
-139 FLKETFLAQTKIVEV
+139 FIKGTFLTGTRIVEV
-154 DSISRKGLDTLIK
+154 DSISRKGFQTLIG
-167 ELENLSF
+167 ELERLTS

-181 TKKTRM
+181 TKKPRM

-217 TVYPQGLSAKVRNLQ
+217 TVYPQGFSAKVRNLQ

-249 NLSGLSL
+249 NLSGVSL

-265 AVKDSVYVTN
+265 AAKDSVYVTN

-282 IVADTKFELKRFS
+282 IVQDTKFELKRFS
-295 RLKLYVGSTEVL
+295 RLKLYVGSSEVL

-327 IILDHPIVVL
+327 IILDHDIVVL

-352 IGGGIIIDPKPQR
+352 IGGGMIIDPKPQR
-365 YKQFTEELIKS
+365 YKKFTEELIRS

-383 SVDEIMEEYVKG
+383 SVDEIMEEYLKG

-400 LQEIAA
+400 LEEIAS
-406 FINGERLEAELKD
+406 FINGETVEKELSH
-419 LMEKGTVI
+419 LMEEGTVI
-427 QIGKQYAH
+427 QIGKQYLH
-435 KEFLKRFQ
+435 KEFLIRFQ
-443 SGVESVLMDYHKG
+443 SGAESILMDYHESN
-456 HPLRN
+456 PLRS
-461 GMPKAELI
+461 GMPKAELLD
-469 EKFNLANKKQ
+469 KFQLPNKKQ

-486 LSEIKRVKI
+486 LTEVKRLKL
-495 EQNLVSTISFQPELT
+495 EQNLVSLIHFKPELT
-510 QNQQN
+510 QNQQR
-515 IKKELLSRIHMSGY
+515 IKEDLLDRIHLSGY
-529 SLMTIAELTENKK
+529 SLMTISELTENKK

-556 FLLPGQYIMNRNQYE
+556 LLFPGQYILDRGQYE
-571 GLKEQAKKLFIEK
+571 GVRGKAKDLFDEK
-584 GMLKLSDFRDMAGT
+584 GIIKLSDFRDMVGT

-604 LLLERFDQEK
+604 ILLERFDQEK
-614 FTKRQGED
+614 YTKRQGED

>member
-1 MGDSMDSI
+1 MDSI

-58 RNIGIVDVPGHEK
+58 RNLGIVDVPGHEK

-80 TGIDLALIIIA
+80 TGIDLALIVIA

-127 EFKDLVVEDIRD
+127 EFKELVIEDIRD
-139 FLKETFLAQTKIVEV
+139 FIKGMFLTGTRIVEV
-154 DSISRKGLDTLIK
+154 DSISRKGFHTLIG
-167 ELENLSF
+167 ELERLTS

-181 TKKTRM
+181 TKKPRM

-217 TVYPQGLSAKVRNLQ
+217 TVYPQGFSAKVRNLQ

-249 NLSGLSL
+249 NLSGVSL

-265 AVKDSVYVTN
+265 AAKDSVYVTN

-282 IVADTKFELKRFS
+282 IVQDTKFELKRFS
-295 RLKLYVGSTEVL
+295 RLKLYVGSSEVL

-327 IILDHPIVVL
+327 IILDHDIVVL

-352 IGGGIIIDPKPQR
+352 IGGGMIIDPKPQR
-365 YKQFTEELIKS
+365 YKKFTEELIRS

-383 SVDEIMEEYVKG
+383 SVDEIMEEYLKG

-400 LQEIAA
+400 LEEIAS
-406 FINGERLEAELKD
+406 FINGETVEKELSH
-419 LMEKGTVI
+419 LIEEGTVI
-427 QIGKQYAH
+427 QIGKQYLH
-435 KEFLKRFQ
+435 KEFLIRFQ
-443 SGVESVLMDYHKG
+443 SGAETILMDYHESN
-456 HPLRN
+456 PLRS
-461 GMPKAELI
+461 GMPKAELLD
-469 EKFNLANKKQ
+469 KFQLPNKKQ

-486 LSEIKRVKI
+486 LTEVKRLKL
-495 EQNLVSTISFQPELT
+495 EQNLVSLIHFKPELT
-510 QNQQN
+510 QNQQR
-515 IKKELLSRIHMSGY
+515 IKEDLLDRIHLSGY
-529 SLMTIAELTENKK
+529 SLMTISELTENKK

-556 FLLPGQYIMNRNQYE
+556 LLFPGQYILDRGQYE
-571 GLKEQAKKLFIEK
+571 GVRGKAKDLFDEK
-584 GMLKLSDFRDMAGT
+584 GIIKLSDFRDMVGT

-604 LLLERFDQEK
+604 ILLERFDQEK
-614 FTKRQGED
+614 YTKRQGED

>member
-1 MGDSMDSI
+1 MDSI

-58 RNIGIVDVPGHEK
+58 RNLGIVDVPGHEK

-80 TGIDLALIIIA
+80 TGIDLALIVIA

-127 EFKDLVVEDIRD
+127 EFKELVIEDIRD
-139 FLKETFLAQTKIVEV
+139 FIKGTFLTGTRIVEV
-154 DSISRKGLDTLIK
+154 DSISRKGFHTLIG
-167 ELENLSF
+167 ELERLTS

-181 TKKTRM
+181 TKKPRM

-217 TVYPQGLSAKVRNLQ
+217 TVYPQGFSAKVRNLQ

-249 NLSGLSL
+249 NLSGVSL

-265 AVKDSVYVTN
+265 AAKDNVYVTN

-282 IVADTKFELKRFS
+282 IVQDTKFELKRFS
-295 RLKLYVGSTEVL
+295 RLKLYVGSSEVL

-327 IILDHPIVVL
+327 IILDHDIVVL

-352 IGGGIIIDPKPQR
+352 IGGGMIIDPKPQR
-365 YKQFTEELIKS
+365 YKKFTEELIRS

-383 SVDEIMEEYVKG
+383 SVDEIMEEYLKG

-400 LQEIAA
+400 LEEIAS
-406 FINGERLEAELKD
+406 FINGETVEKELSH
-419 LMEKGTVI
+419 LMEEGTVI
-427 QIGKQYAH
+427 QIGKQYLH
-435 KEFLKRFQ
+435 KEFLIRFQ
-443 SGVESVLMDYHKG
+443 SGAESILMDYHESN
-456 HPLRN
+456 PLRS
-461 GMPKAELI
+461 GMPKAELLD
-469 EKFNLANKKQ
+469 KFHLPNKKQ

-486 LSEIKRVKI
+486 LTEVKRLKL
-495 EQNLVSTISFQPELT
+495 EQNLVSLIHFKPELT
-510 QNQQN
+510 QNQQR
-515 IKKELLSRIHMSGY
+515 IKEDLLDRIHLSGY
-529 SLMTIAELTENKK
+529 SLMTISELTENKK

-556 FLLPGQYIMNRNQYE
+556 LLFPGQYILDRGQYE
-571 GLKEQAKKLFIEK
+571 GVRGKAKDLFDEK
-584 GMLKLSDFRDMAGT
+584 GIIKLSDFRDMVGT

-604 LLLERFDQEK
+604 ILLERFDQEK
-614 FTKRQGED
+614 YTKRQGED

>member
-1 MGDSMDSI
+1 MDSI

-58 RNIGIVDVPGHEK
+58 RNLGIVDVPGHEK

-80 TGIDLALIIIA
+80 TGIDLALIVIA

-127 EFKDLVVEDIRD
+127 EFKELVIEDIRD
-139 FLKETFLAQTKIVEV
+139 FIKGTFLTGTRIVEV
-154 DSISRKGLDTLIK
+154 DSISRKGFHTLIG
-167 ELENLSF
+167 ELERLTS

-181 TKKTRM
+181 TKKPRM

-217 TVYPQGLSAKVRNLQ
+217 TVYPQGFSAKVRNLQ

-249 NLSGLSL
+249 NLSGVSL

-265 AVKDSVYVTN
+265 AAKDSVYVTN

-282 IVADTKFELKRFS
+282 IVQDTKFELKRFS
-295 RLKLYVGSTEVL
+295 RLKLYVGSSEVL

-327 IILDHPIVVL
+327 IILDHDIVVL

-352 IGGGIIIDPKPQR
+352 IGGGMIIDPKPQR
-365 YKQFTEELIKS
+365 YKKFTEELIRS

-383 SVDEIMEEYVKG
+383 SVDEIMEEYLKG

-400 LQEIAA
+400 LEEIAS
-406 FINGERLEAELKD
+406 FINGETVEKELSH
-419 LMEKGTVI
+419 LIEEGTVI
-427 QIGKQYAH
+427 QIGKQYLH
-435 KEFLKRFQ
+435 KEFLIRFQ
-443 SGVESVLMDYHKG
+443 SGAESILMDYHESN
-456 HPLRN
+456 PLRS
-461 GMPKAELI
+461 GMPKAELLD
-469 EKFNLANKKQ
+469 KFQLPNKKQ

-486 LSEIKRVKI
+486 LTEVKRLKL
-495 EQNLVSTISFQPELT
+495 EQNLVSLIHFKPELT
-510 QNQQN
+510 QNQQR
-515 IKKELLSRIHMSGY
+515 IKEDLLDRIHLSGY
-529 SLMTIAELTENKK
+529 SLMTISELTENKK

-556 FLLPGQYIMNRNQYE
+556 LLFPGQYILDRGQYE
-571 GLKEQAKKLFIEK
+571 GVRGKAKDLFDEK
-584 GMLKLSDFRDMAGT
+584 GIIKLSDFRDMVGT

-604 LLLERFDQEK
+604 ILLERFDQEK
-614 FTKRQGED
+614 YTKRQGED

>member
-1 MGDSMDSI
+1 MDSI

-58 RNIGIVDVPGHEK
+58 RNLGIVDVPGHEK

-80 TGIDLALIIIA
+80 TGIDLALIVIA

-127 EFKDLVVEDIRD
+127 DFKELVIEDIRD
-139 FLKETFLAQTKIVEV
+139 FIKGTFLTGTRIVEV
-154 DSISRKGLDTLIK
+154 DSISRKGFHTLIG
-167 ELENLSF
+167 ELERLTS

-181 TKKTRM
+181 TKKPRM

-217 TVYPQGLSAKVRNLQ
+217 TVYPQGFSAKVRNLQ

-249 NLSGLSL
+249 NLSGVSL

-265 AVKDSVYVTN
+265 AAKDNVYVTN

-282 IVADTKFELKRFS
+282 IVQDTKFELKRFS
-295 RLKLYVGSTEVL
+295 RLKLYVGSSEVL

-327 IILDHPIVVL
+327 IILDHDIVVL

-352 IGGGIIIDPKPQR
+352 IGGGMIIDPKPQR
-365 YKQFTEELIKS
+365 YKKFTEELIRS

-383 SVDEIMEEYVKG
+383 SVDEIMEEYLKG

-400 LQEIAA
+400 LEEIAS
-406 FINGERLEAELKD
+406 FINGETVEKELCH
-419 LMEKGTVI
+419 LMEEGTVI
-427 QIGKQYAH
+427 QIGKQYLH
-435 KEFLKRFQ
+435 KEFLIRFQ
-443 SGVESVLMDYHKG
+443 SGAESILMDYHESN
-456 HPLRN
+456 PLRS
-461 GMPKAELI
+461 GMPKAELLD
-469 EKFNLANKKQ
+469 KFQLPNKKQ

-486 LSEIKRVKI
+486 LTEVKRLKL
-495 EQNLVSTISFQPELT
+495 EQNLVSLIHFKPELT
-510 QNQQN
+510 QNQQR
-515 IKKELLSRIHMSGY
+515 IKEDLLDRIHLSGY
-529 SLMTIAELTENKK
+529 SLMTISELTENKK
-542 DRQQVLEF
+542 GRQQVLEF

-556 FLLPGQYIMNRNQYE
+556 LLFPGQYILDRGQYE
-571 GLKEQAKKLFIEK
+571 GVRGKAKDLFDEK
-584 GMLKLSDFRDMAGT
+584 GIIKLSDFRDMVGT

-604 LLLERFDQEK
+604 ILLERFDQEK
-614 FTKRQGED
+614 YTKRQGED

>member
-1 MGDSMDSI
+1 MDSI

-58 RNIGIVDVPGHEK
+58 RNLGIVDVPGHEK

-80 TGIDLALIIIA
+80 TGIDLALIVIA

-127 EFKDLVVEDIRD
+127 EFKELVIEDIRD
-139 FLKETFLAQTKIVEV
+139 FIKGTFLTGTRIVEV
-154 DSISRKGLDTLIK
+154 DSISRKGFHTLIG
-167 ELENLSF
+167 ELERLTS

-181 TKKTRM
+181 TKKPRM

-217 TVYPQGLSAKVRNLQ
+217 TVYPQGFSAKVRNLQ

-249 NLSGLSL
+249 NLSGVSL

-265 AVKDSVYVTN
+265 AAKDNVYVTN

-282 IVADTKFELKRFS
+282 IVQDTKFELKRFS
-295 RLKLYVGSTEVL
+295 RLKLYVGSSEVL

-327 IILDHPIVVL
+327 IILDHDIVVL

-352 IGGGIIIDPKPQR
+352 IGGGMIIDPRPQR
-365 YKQFTEELIKS
+365 YKKFTEELIRS

-383 SVDEIMEEYVKG
+383 SVDEIMEEYLKG

-400 LQEIAA
+400 LEEIAS
-406 FINGERLEAELKD
+406 FINGETVEKELSH
-419 LMEKGTVI
+419 LMEEGTVI
-427 QIGKQYAH
+427 QIGKQYLH
-435 KEFLKRFQ
+435 KEFLIRFQ
-443 SGVESVLMDYHKG
+443 SGAESILMDYHESN
-456 HPLRN
+456 PLRS
-461 GMPKAELI
+461 GMPKAELLD
-469 EKFNLANKKQ
+469 KFHLPNKKQ

-486 LSEIKRVKI
+486 LTEVKRLKL
-495 EQNLVSTISFQPELT
+495 EQNLVSLIHFKPELT
-510 QNQQN
+510 QNQQR
-515 IKKELLSRIHMSGY
+515 IKEDLLDRIHLSGY
-529 SLMTIAELTENKK
+529 SLMTISELTENKK

-556 FLLPGQYIMNRNQYE
+556 LLFPGQYILDRGQYE
-571 GLKEQAKKLFIEK
+571 GVRGKAKDLFDEK
-584 GMLKLSDFRDMAGT
+584 GIIKLSDFRDMVGT

-604 LLLERFDQEK
+604 ILLERFDQEK
-614 FTKRQGED
+614 YTKRQGED

>member
-1 MGDSMDSI
+1 MDSI

-58 RNIGIVDVPGHEK
+58 RNLGIVDVPGHEK

-80 TGIDLALIIIA
+80 TGIDLALIVIA

-127 EFKDLVVEDIRD
+127 EFKELVIEDIRD
-139 FLKETFLAQTKIVEV
+139 FIKGTFLTGTRIVEV
-154 DSISRKGLDTLIK
+154 DSISRKGFHTLIG
-167 ELENLSF
+167 ELERLTS

-181 TKKTRM
+181 TKKPRM

-217 TVYPQGLSAKVRNLQ
+217 TVYPQGFSAKVRNLQ

-249 NLSGLSL
+249 NLSGVSL

-265 AVKDSVYVTN
+265 AAKDSVYVTN

-282 IVADTKFELKRFS
+282 IVQDTKFELKRFS
-295 RLKLYVGSTEVL
+295 RLKLYVGSSEVL

-327 IILDHPIVVL
+327 IILDHDIVVL

-352 IGGGIIIDPKPQR
+352 IGGGMIIDPKPQR
-365 YKQFTEELIKS
+365 YKKFTEELIRS

-383 SVDEIMEEYVKG
+383 SVDEIMEEYLKG

-400 LQEIAA
+400 LEEIAS
-406 FINGERLEAELKD
+406 FINGETVEKELSH
-419 LMEKGTVI
+419 LMEEGTVI
-427 QIGKQYAH
+427 QIGKQYLH
-435 KEFLKRFQ
+435 KEFLIRFQ
-443 SGVESVLMDYHKG
+443 SGAESILMDYHESN
-456 HPLRN
+456 PLRS
-461 GMPKAELI
+461 GMPKAELLD
-469 EKFNLANKKQ
+469 KFQLPNKKQ

-486 LSEIKRVKI
+486 LTEVKRLKL
-495 EQNLVSTISFQPELT
+495 EQNLVSLIHFKPELT
-510 QNQQN
+510 QNQQR
-515 IKKELLSRIHMSGY
+515 IKEDLLDRIHLSGY
-529 SLMTIAELTENKK
+529 SLMTISELTENKK

-556 FLLPGQYIMNRNQYE
+556 LLFPGQYILDRGQYE
-571 GLKEQAKKLFIEK
+571 GVRGKAKDLFDEK
-584 GMLKLSDFRDMAGT
+584 GIIKLSDFRDMVGT

-604 LLLERFDQEK
+604 ILLERFDQEK
-614 FTKRQGED
+614 YTKRQGED

>member
-1 MGDSMDSI
+1 MDSI

-58 RNIGIVDVPGHEK
+58 RNLGIVDVPGHEK

-80 TGIDLALIIIA
+80 TGIDLALIVIA

-127 EFKDLVVEDIRD
+127 EFKELVIEDIRD
-139 FLKETFLAQTKIVEV
+139 FIKGTFLTGTRIVEV
-154 DSISRKGLDTLIK
+154 DSISRKGFHTLIG
-167 ELENLSF
+167 ELERLTS

-181 TKKTRM
+181 TKKPRM

-217 TVYPQGLSAKVRNLQ
+217 TVYPQGFSAKVRNLQ

-249 NLSGLSL
+249 NLSGVSL

-265 AVKDSVYVTN
+265 AAKDSVYVTN

-282 IVADTKFELKRFS
+282 IVQDTKFELKRFS
-295 RLKLYVGSTEVL
+295 RLKLYVGSSEVL

-327 IILDHPIVVL
+327 IILDHDIVVL

-352 IGGGIIIDPKPQR
+352 IGGGMIIDPKPQR
-365 YKQFTEELIKS
+365 YKKFTEELIRS

-383 SVDEIMEEYVKG
+383 SVDEIMEEYLKG
-395 HPFSV
+395 HPFSA
-400 LQEIAA
+400 LEEIAS
-406 FINGERLEAELKD
+406 FINGETVEKELSH
-419 LMEKGTVI
+419 LMEEGTVI
-427 QIGKQYAH
+427 QIGKQYLH
-435 KEFLKRFQ
+435 KEFLIRFQ
-443 SGVESVLMDYHKG
+443 SGAESILMDYHESN
-456 HPLRN
+456 PLRS
-461 GMPKAELI
+461 GMPKAELLD
-469 EKFNLANKKQ
+469 KFQLPNKKQ

-486 LSEIKRVKI
+486 LTEVKRLKL
-495 EQNLVSTISFQPELT
+495 EQNLVSLIHFKPELT
-510 QNQQN
+510 QNQQR
-515 IKKELLSRIHMSGY
+515 IKEDLLDRIHLSGY
-529 SLMTIAELTENKK
+529 SLMTISELTENKK

-556 FLLPGQYIMNRNQYE
+556 LLFPGQYILDRGQYE
-571 GLKEQAKKLFIEK
+571 GVRGKAKDLFDEK
-584 GMLKLSDFRDMAGT
+584 GIIKLSDFRDMVGT

-604 LLLERFDQEK
+604 ILLERFDQEMY
-614 FTKRQGED
+614 TKRQGED

>member
-1 MGDSMDSI
+1 MDSI

-58 RNIGIVDVPGHEK
+58 RNLGIVDVPGHEK

-80 TGIDLALIIIA
+80 TGIDLALIVIA

-127 EFKDLVVEDIRD
+127 EFKELVIEDIRD
-139 FLKETFLAQTKIVEV
+139 FIKGTFLTGTRIVEV
-154 DSISRKGLDTLIK
+154 DSISRKGFHTLIG
-167 ELENLSF
+167 ELERLTS

-181 TKKTRM
+181 TKKPRM

-217 TVYPQGLSAKVRNLQ
+217 TVYPQGFSAKVRNLQ

-249 NLSGLSL
+249 NLSGVSL

-265 AVKDSVYVTN
+265 AAKDSVYVTN

-282 IVADTKFELKRFS
+282 IVQDTKFELKRFS
-295 RLKLYVGSTEVL
+295 RLKLYVGSSEVL

-327 IILDHPIVVL
+327 IILDHDIVVL

-352 IGGGIIIDPKPQR
+352 IGGGMIIDPKPQR
-365 YKQFTEELIKS
+365 YKKFTEELIRS

-383 SVDEIMEEYVKG
+383 SVDEIMEEYLKG
-395 HPFSV
+395 HPFSA
-400 LQEIAA
+400 LEEIAS
-406 FINGERLEAELKD
+406 FINGETVEKELSH
-419 LMEKGTVI
+419 LMEEGTVI
-427 QIGKQYAH
+427 QIGKQYLH
-435 KEFLKRFQ
+435 KEFLIRFQ
-443 SGVESVLMDYHKG
+443 SGAESILMDYHESN
-456 HPLRN
+456 PLRS
-461 GMPKAELI
+461 GMPKAELLD
-469 EKFNLANKKQ
+469 KFHLPNKKQ

-486 LSEIKRVKI
+486 LTEVKRLKL
-495 EQNLVSTISFQPELT
+495 EQNLVSLIHFKPELT
-510 QNQQN
+510 QNQQR
-515 IKKELLSRIHMSGY
+515 IKEDLLDRIHLSGY
-529 SLMTIAELTENKK
+529 SLMTISELTENKK

-556 FLLPGQYIMNRNQYE
+556 LLFPGQYILDRGQYE
-571 GLKEQAKKLFIEK
+571 GVRGKAKDLFDEK
-584 GMLKLSDFRDMAGT
+584 GIIKLSDFRDMVGT

-604 LLLERFDQEK
+604 ILLERFDQEK
-614 FTKRQGED
+614 YTKRQGED